1 MSYERRNANLG
12 KRERLAR
19 KQHKRGKISVS
30 QSGWKKV
37 GHEHFRRHIHTH
49 LAVADSRK
57 GKRVDA
63 P

>member
-19 KQHKRGKISVS
+19 KKHKRGKISVGH
-30 QSGWKKV
+30 SGWKKV
-37 GHEHFRRHIHTH
+37 GREHFRRFILTH

-57 GKRVDA
+57 VSG
-63 P
+63 